1 MRSEAQLVSKVVN
14 WVLPTLLL
22 YLFSRSVD
30 EDKRII
36 ERNFWLLER
45 ERERERERRCGGN
58 MGEGFVLS
66 KLGILVAQLES
77 IVHSGSVK
85 PLQPLL
91 CFDLLSD
98 LLSTLD
104 QESKVRSDCLYFHA
118 W

>member
-1 MRSEAQLVSKVVN
+1 
-14 WVLPTLLL
+14 LLL
-22 YLFSRSVD
+22 YLVSRSVD

-36 ERNFWLLER
+36 ERNFWLKER
-45 ERERERERRCGGN
+45 ERERERERDGVGGN

>member
-1 MRSEAQLVSKVVN
+1 VRSEAQLVSKVVN
-14 WVLPTLLL
+14 WVLRTLLL
-22 YLFSRSVD
+22 YLVSRSVD

-45 ERERERERRCGGN
+45 ARERERDGVGGN